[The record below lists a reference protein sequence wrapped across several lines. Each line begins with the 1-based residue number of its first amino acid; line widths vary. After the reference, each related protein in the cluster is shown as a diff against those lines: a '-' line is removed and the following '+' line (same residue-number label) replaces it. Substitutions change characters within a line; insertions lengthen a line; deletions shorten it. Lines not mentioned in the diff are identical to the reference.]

1 MKKENQHINNTFL
14 AKFLLGETNKEEQSM
29 VIDWL
34 EEKEENRKYLD
45 QLEQIW
51 LESGKLCPRP
61 ISIDKQLAWR
71 KLSYRVDQ
79 NDRSLSPS
87 IHRFSKFR
95 IASISTVAASIL
107 VLIGLFNWYSTDS
120 LQDEFLLT
128 NTSQSTI
135 HDCLPD
141 ESTIYL
147 SQSSQISYHSS
158 KNNQRIVTLKGKAFF
173 TVKRDTLRPFIIH
186 AGIGGVKVLGTRFQV
201 KIKDNGDIAV
211 DVSSGTVEL
220 FRPNRAKTDTLHL
233 ILTKD
238 ERGIILSQQDTI
250 IRLFSNSSA
259 FFWIDKR
266 LSFRNKALKEIF
278 TILEA
283 CYGIKIKSDNPQI
296 NNLHYSSA
304 FINEDA
310 EKVIQIISKT
320 FNLTYS
326 KKENTFIISD
336 LKKNE

>member
-1 MKKENQHINNTFL
+1 MKNDNRHINDTLL
-14 AKFLLGETNKEEQSM
+14 AKFLLGEINQEEQRF
-29 VIDWL
+29 IIGWL
-34 EEKEENRKYLD
+34 DEKEENRRHLD

-51 LESGKLCPRP
+51 RKSGKLNPRP
-61 ISIDKQLAWR
+61 ISVNKKLAWR
-71 KLSYRVDQ
+71 KLSYRMDQ

-87 IHRFSKFR
+87 IQRFSKFR
-95 IASISTVAASIL
+95 IALISTVAVSIL
-107 VLIGLFNWYSTDS
+107 VLIGLFNWYRTDS

-128 NTSQSTI
+128 NTSQSTSQ
-135 HDCLPD
+135 DSLPD

-158 KNNQRIVTLKGKAFF
+158 KSNQRIVTLKGKVFF
-173 TVKRDTLRPFIIH
+173 IVKRDTLRPFIIH
-186 AGIGGVKVLGTRFQV
+186 AGIGGVKVLGTSFQV

-220 FRPNRAKTDTLHL
+220 FRPNRAKTDTLRL
-233 ILTKD
+233 ILTKN
-238 ERGIILSQQDTI
+238 ERGIISSQQDTI
-250 IRLFSNSSA
+250 IRLSSNSAA

-310 EKVIQIISKT
+310 ERVIQVISKT

-326 KKENTFIISD
+326 KKGNTFTISD